1 MALPSSGSVS
11 FSAIQTEFGGS
22 NPISIS
28 EYYRAGSFV
37 ADNIPANA
45 NIPTSGQI
53 SVNQFYGALKP
64 YVFNAT
70 ISANT
75 NNYNVNTAA
84 TSAGWNGV
92 TPLLANITVNSGVT
106 VSATVTTTAAMT
118 IGTMPA
124 GSIVNVTNNGVI
136 TGLSGTR
143 GTYDRNVAGGAN
155 GKPGGVGIL
164 SSALLNLTNNNV
176 ICGGGGAGGMGGDNR
191 GSLCIDTGG
200 ANGGAG
206 GSAITINANITITN
220 NGTIGGGGGGG
231 GGGAIVLLGGCGTTV
246 SASGGGGG
254 GGMSYSSCQGGISGC
269 YRFCSDYGYYGG
281 TSGTDGSSS
290 GAGSGGA
297 AGGQNGQV
305 GGVGGAGG
313 FLGNGGSGGES
324 RSTSGGGGGAGGRA
338 VTINSGSLS
347 FVSVGTI
354 YGAY

>member
-1 MALPSSGSVS
+1 MALPSSGSIS
-11 FSAIQTEFGGS
+11 FSAIQTEFGGT
-22 NPISIS
+22 NPISLS

-37 ADNIPANA
+37 ADGIPANL
-45 NIPTSGQI
+45 NISTSGQI

-70 ISANT
+70 IASNT

-118 IGTMPA
+118 VGVMPA
-124 GSIVNVTNNGVI
+124 GSIVNITNNGVI

-143 GTYDRNVAGGAN
+143 GTFRNAN

-176 ICGGGGAGGMGGDNR
+176 ICGGGGSGGMGADNL
-191 GSLCIDTGG
+191 GSNCIDTGG
-200 ANGGAG
+200 GGGGTG
-206 GSAITINANITITN
+206 GSANTINANITITN
-220 NGTIGGGGGGG
+220 NGIIGGGGGGG
-231 GGGAIVLLGGCGTTV
+231 GGGALTLLGGCGTTV

-254 GGMSYSSCQGGISGC
+254 GGMSYSSCQGGLAGC
-269 YRFCSDYGYYGG
+269 LRFCSSFGFSTASNGADGNSGG
-281 TSGTDGSSS
+281 GG
-290 GAGSGGA
+290 GGGA
-297 AGGQNGQV
+297 AGSNNGQL
-305 GGVGGAGG
+305 GGVGGGGG
-313 FLGNGGSGGES
+313 FLGNGGAGGES

>member
-1 MALPSSGSVS
+1 MALPSSGSIS

-28 EYYRAGSFV
+28 EYYRAGTYV
-37 ADNIPANA
+37 TDNIPANA
-45 NIPTSGQI
+45 NVPTSGQI
-53 SVNQFYGALKP
+53 SLSQMYGALKP

-75 NNYNVNTAA
+75 NNYVVNTRA
-84 TSAGWNGV
+84 TTAGWNGT
-92 TPLLANITVNSGVT
+92 TPLQANITINSGVT
-106 VSATVTTTAAMT
+106 VSSTSTATAAFL
-118 IGTMPA
+118 INSMPT

-143 GTYDRNVAGGAN
+143 GTFRNAN
-155 GKPGGVGIL
+155 GKPGGIAIS
-164 SSALLNLTNNNV
+164 SSAILNLTNNNI
-176 ICGGGGAGGMGGDNR
+176 ICGGGGAGGMGGDNL

-200 ANGGAG
+200 GAGGAG

-246 SASGGGGG
+246 SAAGGGGG
-254 GGMSYSSCQGGISGC
+254 GGMSYSSCQGGVSGC
-269 YRFCSDYGYYGG
+269 YRYCSDYGYYGG

-313 FLGNGGSGGES
+313 FLGNSGSGGES
-324 RSTSGGGGGAGGRA
+324 RSTSGGSGGSGGRA
-338 VTINSGSLS
+338 ITINSGSLS